1 MSKTKHRDTKSDG
14 KEKSEKSGK
23 SGKSG
28 KSTKGKKPEPPSDL
42 GECAFQVD
50 SKEITKAVRTLVMSG
65 TFGGGDTDMFGSDG
79 TASALDAL
87 LVRVTGD
94 NELQLTYSKLTV
106 YATTTLPCVTYKPGE
121 FVIPSTLFSSVKFAA
136 SGVTFVLKSR
146 KLVFKSGSVSGNM
159 QVSGE
164 AADVES
170 NKPEKIKCDLLLT
183 KPFVTDIASKLMYSS
198 FDMSLPSYGLP
209 LQILSRKGRLT
220 LTSSDSICAA
230 MLTRKDDLPDI
241 DLTLPGSALIQ
252 IVKALGCDEVKIGA
266 NQSQFRVSGGGFSVY
281 HPIGVYEV
289 IPVAEYLKNEVLTQK
304 HDMTVVINAPS
315 LCDALST
322 SMGINKIA
330 KANNIVDIDFSKG
343 TITYRNDVAKL
354 STSFEVVSCR
364 GSSVKHTTD
373 GQKLLAFL
381 TPVKIMKTAKILL
394 FDSRL
399 FIFTEDESLVYILP
413 IQ

>member
-1 MSKTKHRDTKSDG
+1 MPKTKHRDTKND
-14 KEKSEKSGK
+14 EA
-23 SGKSG
+23 
-28 KSTKGKKPEPPSDL
+28 KKPSSKASKSKAQPPQDL
-42 GECAFQVD
+42 GDCAFQVD
-50 SKEITKAVRTLVMSG
+50 AKEITKAVRTLVQSG
-65 TFGGGDTDMFGSDG
+65 TFGGGDNDMFGSDG

-87 LVRVTGD
+87 LVRVTKD
-94 NELQLTYSKLTV
+94 NELQLAYSKLTV
-106 YATTTLPCVTYKPGE
+106 YATTTLPCVTYKSGE

-136 SGVTFVLKSR
+136 SDVTFVLKSR
-146 KLVFKSGSVSGNM
+146 KLTFKSGGVSGNM

-230 MLTRKDDLPDI
+230 MLTRRDDLPDM

-252 IVKALGCDEVKIGA
+252 IVKALGCDEVKLGT
-266 NQSQFRVSGGGFSVY
+266 NQSQFRVSGGGYSVY

-289 IPVAEYLKNEVLTQK
+289 VPVADYLKNEVMTQK
-304 HDMTVVINAPS
+304 HDMEVVVNAPS
-315 LCDALST
+315 LCEALST
-322 SMGINKIA
+322 SMGINKIS
-330 KANNIVDIDFSKG
+330 KANNIVDLDFSKG
-343 TITYRNDVAKL
+343 MITYRNDVAKL
-354 STSFEVVSCR
+354 TTSFKVVSCK

-381 TPVKIMKTAKILL
+381 TPVKIMKTAKIIL

-399 FIFTEDESLVYILP
+399 LIFTEDESLVYILP

>member
-1 MSKTKHRDTKSDG
+1 MPKTKHRDTKS
-14 KEKSEKSGK
+14 KEAKPSSKTTKTKSVQ
-23 SGKSG
+23 
-28 KSTKGKKPEPPSDL
+28 PPQDL
-42 GECAFQVD
+42 GDCAFQVD
-50 SKEITKAVRTLVMSG
+50 AKEITKAVRTLVQSG
-65 TFGGGDTDMFGSDG
+65 TFGGGDNDMFGSDG

-87 LVRVTGD
+87 LVRVTKD
-94 NELQLTYSKLTV
+94 NELQLAYSKLTV
-106 YATTTLPCVTYKPGE
+106 YATTTLPCVTYKSGE

-136 SGVTFVLKSR
+136 SDVTFVLKSR
-146 KLVFKSGSVSGNM
+146 KLTFKSGGVSGNM

-170 NKPEKIKCDLLLT
+170 NKPEKIKCDLLIT

-198 FDMSLPSYGLP
+198 FDMALPSYGLP

-230 MLTRKDDLPDI
+230 MLTRRDDLPDM

-252 IVKALGCDEVKIGA
+252 IVKALGCDEVKLGA
-266 NQSQFRVSGGGFSVY
+266 NQSQFRVSGGGYSVY

-289 IPVAEYLKNEVLTQK
+289 IPVAEYLKNEVMTQK
-304 HDMTVVINAPS
+304 HDMDVVVNAPS
-315 LCDALST
+315 LCEALST
-322 SMGINKIA
+322 SMGINKIS
-330 KANNIVDIDFSKG
+330 KANNIVDLDFNKG

-354 STSFEVVSCR
+354 STSFEVVSCK

-381 TPVKIMKTAKILL
+381 TPVKIMKTAKIIL

-399 FIFTEDESLVYILP
+399 FIFTEDESIVYILP